1 LVDIGGNACK
11 VNALTLKDE
20 LFRHKGCLMI
30 ENGTKVTIHYT
41 GTLDDGT
48 QFDSSA
54 GRDPLEFE
62 MGAGM
67 VIPGFE
73 KGVADMAVGEKKS
86 IHIPSVEAYGERR
99 EDLVMQFERSQLP
112 EDLTPE
118 VGMGLHMQGPQGQPI
133 PVTITAVEEA
143 NITIDANHQLAGQN
157 LNFELELVAVN

>member
-1 LVDIGGNACK
+1 
-11 VNALTLKDE
+11 
-20 LFRHKGCLMI
+20 MI
-30 ENGTKVTIHYT
+30 ENGQKVKIHYT

-48 QFDSSA
+48 KFDSSA

-73 KGVADMAVGEKKS
+73 KGVADMDVGEKKT
-86 IHIPSVEAYGERR
+86 INIPAAEAYGEKR
-99 EDLVMQFERSQLP
+99 EDLVMEFDRSQLP

-118 VGMGLHMQGPQGQPI
+118 IGMMLQMQGPQGQPV

-143 NITIDANHQLAGQN
+143 AITIDANHQLAGKD
-157 LNFELELVAVN
+157 LNFELELVSVD